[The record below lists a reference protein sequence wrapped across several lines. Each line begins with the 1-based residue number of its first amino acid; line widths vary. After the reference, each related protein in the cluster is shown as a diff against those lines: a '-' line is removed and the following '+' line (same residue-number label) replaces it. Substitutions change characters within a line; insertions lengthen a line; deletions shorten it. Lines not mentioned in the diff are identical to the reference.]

1 MVNFG
6 EPVQLPRRVLAAVV
20 ALPVLLVAAVL
31 LASVLVRSQGPG
43 PLPLVTVPAP
53 GATSPQCA
61 ALVAA
66 LPGDI
71 DTGEDGTGAR
81 QLDRR
86 PIAAPAPPGTAAWGE
101 PPVVLR
107 CGLGRP
113 AELTVS
119 SRLLA
124 VSGVQFLE
132 IPGPGATSWVAV
144 DRPVYVALTLPVG
157 SGSAALQR
165 VAATIRMTLPRTDV
179 DLGQL

>member
-1 MVNFG
+1 MELG
-6 EPVQLPRRVLAAVV
+6 EPVGLPRRVLAAVV

-31 LASVLVRSQGPG
+31 LASVLVRGQRPG
-43 PLPLVTVPAP
+43 PLPLAPVPAP
-53 GATSPQCA
+53 EATSPDCA

-66 LPGDI
+66 LPEGI
-71 DTGEDGTGAR
+71 DADGGP
-81 QLDRR
+81 LDRR
-86 PIAAPAPPGTAAWGE
+86 PIAAPAPAGTAAWGE

-124 VSGVQFLE
+124 VSGVQFLG
-132 IPGPGATSWVAV
+132 IPGPGATSWVVV

-157 SGSAALQR
+157 SGSAALQQ
-165 VAATIRMTLPRTDV
+165 VAAAVRMTLPRTDV
-179 DLGQL
+179 DLGQP

>member
-1 MVNFG
+1 VGFG
-6 EPVQLPRRVLAAVV
+6 EPVRLPRRLLAAAVT
-20 ALPVLLVAAVL
+20 LPVLLVAAVL
-31 LASVLVRSQGPG
+31 LASVLVRGQRPG
-43 PLPLVTVPAP
+43 PLPLAPVPAP
-53 GATSPQCA
+53 EATSPDCA

-66 LPGDI
+66 LPEGI
-71 DTGEDGTGAR
+71 DADGG

-86 PIAAPAPPGTAAWGE
+86 PIADPAPAGTTAWGE

-124 VSGVQFLE
+124 VSGVQFLG
-132 IPGPGATSWVAV
+132 IPGPGATSWVVV

-157 SGSAALQR
+157 SGSAALQQ
-165 VAATIRMTLPRTDV
+165 VAAAVRMTLPRTDV
-179 DLGQL
+179 DLGQP

>member
-1 MVNFG
+1 VEVG
-6 EPVQLPRRVLAAVV
+6 EPVWLPRRVLAAA
-20 ALPVLLVAAVL
+20 ALPVLLVAVVL
-31 LASVLVRSQGPG
+31 LASVLVRGQGSG
-43 PLPLVTVPAP
+43 PLPLATVPAP
-53 GATSPQCA
+53 EATSPDCA

-66 LPGDI
+66 LPEDI
-71 DTGEDGTGAR
+71 ETGEDDAGAG

-86 PIAAPAPPGTAAWGE
+86 PIADPAPAGTAAWGE

-132 IPGPGATSWVAV
+132 IPGPGATSWVVV
-144 DRPVYVALTLPVG
+144 DRPVYVALTLPPG
-157 SGSAALQR
+157 SGSAALQQ
-165 VAATIRMTLPRTDV
+165 VSAAVRRTLPPTEV
-179 DLGQL
+179 DLGQP

>member
-1 MVNFG
+1 MGF
-6 EPVQLPRRVLAAVV
+6 EPVRLPRRVLAVV
-20 ALPVLLVAAVL
+20 VTLPVLLVAAVL
-31 LASVLVRSQGPG
+31 LASTLVRGQGAG
-43 PLPLVTVPAP
+43 PLPLAAVPASE
-53 GATSPQCA
+53 ATSPDCV
-61 ALVAA
+61 ALLAA
-66 LPGDI
+66 LPENIHTDAG
-71 DTGEDGTGAR
+71 GG

-86 PIAAPAPPGTAAWGE
+86 PIAEPAPAGTAAWGD

-132 IPGPGATSWVAV
+132 IPGPGASSWMVV

-157 SGSAALQR
+157 SGSAALQQ
-165 VAATIRMTLPRTDV
+165 VAAAVGMTLPRTDV
-179 DLGQL
+179 DLGQP